1 MTDAAALLGA
11 LQHGDSFF
19 PSGGFAFSW
28 GLETLHAEGAVTTAD
43 DVARFAEGQ
52 IRHRW
57 APCDRP
63 ALLAAHRA
71 DDDRATAIAVDAEL
85 EALAL
90 PAALR
95 AGSRRAGCALLG
107 VHTRLGTPGAAKYR
121 ALVMADDAPGHLA
134 VAQGLVWRGAGIAE
148 AEAAAISAYTLIVS
162 IVGAA
167 VRLGAVGHVDGQK
180 ILSHLRAPVVSLL
193 AEPAPERP
201 SAFTPAADIAMMRHE
216 GRHVRLFAN

>member
-1 MTDAAALLGA
+1 MTDAAALLTA

-28 GLETLHAEGAVTTAD
+28 GLETLHAEGAVASAD

-63 ALLAAHRA
+63 AMLAAHRA
-71 DDDRATAIAVDAEL
+71 AADWDAVAAVDAEL

-95 AGSRRAGCALLG
+95 TGSRRAGRALLG
-107 VHTRLGTPGAAKYR
+107 VHARLGAPGAAAYR
-121 ALVMADDAPGHLA
+121 TVIADLGAPGHLA
-134 VAQGLVWRGAGIAE
+134 VVQGVVWRSAGIAE
-148 AEAAAISAYTLIVS
+148 ADAAALSAYTLIVG

-167 VRLGAVGHVDGQK
+167 VRLGAIGHVDGQK
-180 ILSHLRAPVVSLL
+180 TLSRLHAAIVALL
-193 AEPAPERP
+193 AEPAPAHP

-216 GRHVRLFAN
+216 RRHVRLFAN